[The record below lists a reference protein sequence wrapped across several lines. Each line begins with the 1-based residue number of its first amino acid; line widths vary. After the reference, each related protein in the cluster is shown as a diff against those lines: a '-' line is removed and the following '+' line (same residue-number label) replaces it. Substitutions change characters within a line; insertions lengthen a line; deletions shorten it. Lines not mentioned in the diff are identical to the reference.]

1 VAQIGAKAEAD
12 RLALM
17 NEVKGLTVAQE
28 TEYKERQLEL
38 DAKQF
43 DAKLAFDREKLK
55 ADTEI
60 KKKQIAKSN
69 SKK

>member
-1 VAQIGAKAEAD
+1 MAQIGAKAEAD

-17 NEVKGLTVAQE
+17 NEEKGLTVAQE

-43 DAKLAFDREKLK
+43 DAKLKLEAQKHKDDIKLK
-55 ADTEI
+55 E
-60 KKKQIAKSN
+60 KQLRQKG
-69 SKK
+69 SK